1 MIVKM
6 HKYSFLVYHQD
17 YEAFLVSLQELGVLH
32 IIEKEKYT
40 LDAIS
45 QKQNEIKEFDKTIQ
59 SLLKRGI
66 DQTSKTQNLSG
77 KEIIEEVRTIQK
89 ELTSVALEIEEA
101 KRQHQKV
108 NHWGNFSPEI
118 IDKLKSENIYL
129 RFFIAPKKKFDIDQL
144 SDLNVEI
151 VNESTSQVYFIIVQ
165 QGAENLD
172 IDAEEVHQP
181 VGSPSKLEN
190 EIAALEDKISQLK
203 NDLDNHARTSIPVL
217 TKERELIN
225 ANLEYEKAIL
235 NTETEVEEKI
245 MVLEGWIPEARK
257 SKIDDFLNQKN
268 ILHIIGKASQ
278 KDHIPILIKNNR
290 FSRLFEPIGK
300 LFSLPAYSELDLTV
314 FFAPFFMLFFGFCL
328 GDAGYG
334 LLFVIGAGIYKLKAK
349 KEIKPVLSLIQF
361 LGIATVIFGVIT
373 GTFFGIN
380 LIESEFKM
388 LDNYRD
394 LFLNPDQM
402 FNMALILGALQ
413 IVFAMCIKAA
423 NQIKQFG
430 FAHSLSTFGW
440 LIIILG
446 SVIYTALTK
455 FEYMAANNTI
465 LYAILSVGGFLIIFF
480 SDVEISIP
488 ARIGKGIWDIYST
501 VTGIF
506 GDILSYIR
514 LFALGLSSAILGF
527 VINDIAMQILGS
539 SKILGPVFFIIFL
552 LLGHALNIMIASL
565 GSFVHPMRLTFVE
578 FYKNAGF
585 KGGGKEY
592 KPFSK

>member
-17 YEAFLVSLQELGVLH
+17 YKAFLVSLQELGVLH
-32 IIEKEKYT
+32 IIEKEKST
-40 LDAIS
+40 LDAIL

-59 SLLKRGI
+59 LLKKRGI
-66 DQTSKTQNLSG
+66 DQTEETQNLSG
-77 KEIIEEVRTIQK
+77 QEIIEQVGSLQK
-89 ELTSVALEIEEA
+89 ELISISMEIEEA

-118 IDKLKSENIYL
+118 IDKLKSENIHI
-129 RFFIAPKKKFDIDQL
+129 RFFIAPKKKFDIHQFPN
-144 SDLNVEI
+144 LNLEV
-151 VNESTSQVYFIIVQ
+151 VNESTSQVYFVVVQ
-165 QGAENLD
+165 QGDEKLEL
-172 IDAEEVHQP
+172 DAEEVHQP
-181 VGSPSKLEN
+181 LGSPSKLEN
-190 EIAALEDKISQLK
+190 EIMALEDKSSQIK
-203 NDLDNHARTSIPVL
+203 SVLDHYARTSIPAL

-235 NTETEVEEKI
+235 NTETEVDEKI

-257 SKIDDFLNQKN
+257 SKIDDFLEKNN
-268 ILHIIGKASQ
+268 ILHMIGKASP

-300 LFSLPAYSELDLTV
+300 LFSLPAYSEIDLTV

-349 KEIKPVLSLIQF
+349 EEIKPVLSLVQF
-361 LGIATVIFGVIT
+361 LGLATVIFGAIT

-380 LIESEFKM
+380 LIESDFKL
-388 LDNYRD
+388 LDNYRS

-413 IVFAMCIKAA
+413 IVFAMSIKAA

-446 SVIYTALTK
+446 SAIYTALTK
-455 FEYMAANNTI
+455 FDYMAANNTI
-465 LYAILSVGGFLIIFF
+465 LYAILSVGGFLVIFF
-480 SDVEISIP
+480 SDVEVSIP
-488 ARIGKGIWDIYST
+488 ARVGKGIWDIYST

-539 SKILGPVFFIIFL
+539 SKIFGPIFFIVFL